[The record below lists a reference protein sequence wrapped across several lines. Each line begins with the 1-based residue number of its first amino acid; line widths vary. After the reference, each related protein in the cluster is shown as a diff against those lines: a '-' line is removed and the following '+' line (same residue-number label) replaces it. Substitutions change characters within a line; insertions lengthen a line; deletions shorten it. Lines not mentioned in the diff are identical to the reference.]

1 MKTAEYLAHATQGVN
16 DMIELEQGGKLEINL
31 NEDAQ
36 GRERVV
42 LALQSHDCELTLSPH
57 QARVLATELIMAVNR
72 AEVRN
77 NLKKSHNMVRNSQKP
92 QLKRGLF
99 HQAFAK

>member
-1 MKTAEYLAHATQGVN
+1 
-16 DMIELEQGGKLEINL
+16 MIELEQGGKLEVNL
-31 NEDAQ
+31 GEDAQ

-42 LALQSHDCELTLSPH
+42 VATQSRECEMTLTPH

-77 NLKKSHNMVRNSQKP
+77 NLKNSHNMVRNSQKAEP
-92 QLKRGLF
+92 KRSLF

>member
-1 MKTAEYLAHATQGVN
+1 MNTAEYLAHATQGVD
-16 DMIELEQGGKLEINL
+16 DMIELEQGGKLEVNL

-42 LALQSHDCELTLSPH
+42 LATQSHDCTLTLTPH

-77 NLKKSHNMVRNSQKP
+77 NLKRSHNMVRNGEKAES
-92 QLKRGLF
+92 KRGLF